1 MAPRQI
7 IPGSTYLV
15 TRRCSQRQFL
25 LLPSKTVNRVFL
37 YCLAVAAARF
47 GMKIHAVCCLGNHY
61 HIVLTDPKGN
71 IARFSH
77 LLNLLVGRALNCF
90 YGRGESFFA
99 SSGPSYV
106 RLVDH
111 QDVLDKIVY
120 TLTNPVAAGLVKKG
134 EHWPGVHTSVN
145 DFGKVIVAEKPKIF
159 FAPGGSLPESATF
172 EVVQPAGY
180 EHWERRRFVRTL
192 SSAVERRESEIQER
206 MRAEGRK
213 FAGPRKVKQ
222 QSPFG
227 MPASPRGFGKMCP
240 RVACKDKWRRIEVLG
255 QLTAFLADY
264 RVALAEYLAG
274 KRRVEFPAG
283 TYLMRLRHGVKC
295 RRSRSARVLPAPA

>member
-1 MAPRQI
+1 
-7 IPGSTYLV
+7 V

-25 LLPSKTVNRVFL
+25 LLPSKTVNSVFL
-37 YCLAVAAARF
+37 YSLAVAAARF

-61 HIVLTDPKGN
+61 HIIVTDPHGK
-71 IARFSH
+71 IAKFSH
-77 LLNLLVGRALNCF
+77 LLNLLVGRALNCHH
-90 YGRGESFFA
+90 GRGESFFA

-111 QDVLDKIVY
+111 EDVLDKIVY

-134 EHWPGVHTSVN
+134 EHWPGVHTTVN
-145 DFGKVIVAEKPKIF
+145 DYGKVLVAEKPKVF
-159 FAPGGSLPESATF
+159 FAAGGSLPEQVAL

-192 SSAVERRESEIQER
+192 SSAVERREREIQER
-206 MRAEGRK
+206 MKAEGRK

-227 MPASPRGFGKMCP
+227 MPSSPSGFGKMCP
-240 RVACKDKWRRIEVLG
+240 RVACTVTTILQTWL
-255 QLTAFLADY
+255 
-264 RVALAEYLAG
+264 
-274 KRRVEFPAG
+274 
-283 TYLMRLRHGVKC
+283 HGAVIG
-295 RRSRSARVLPAPA
+295 RQPVYDLH